1 MADLLEHTAKSLKEF
16 LEIIDGLANDPLDPV
31 WFRGV
36 GDSGYNLIPSL
47 YRHPNLISK
56 RELLDL
62 EKDILVRF
70 KERSLPYLT
79 APLSRNW
86 EYLFLMQHYGV
97 PTRLLDWTENPFV
110 ALFFALTSAKKDEN
124 TGLYVKPA
132 SIWIL
137 SPKLWNQRVFA
148 HVSYKGVALS
158 ISDRLLEPYEP
169 LSDKTSEPPAMPAA
183 MFGLHNSPRIVAQR
197 GVFTIFGST
206 IKSMDEIFKDDAFSD
221 DSLIKVNF
229 PITDIAD
236 LLSKLISTGHTDSMM
251 FPSLE
256 GLAKEAKRL
265 YGFKE

>member
-1 MADLLEHTAKSLKEF
+1 MATLKELTAKSLKEY
-16 LEIIDGLANDPLDPV
+16 LEIIDSLVHNPLDPV

-36 GDSGYNLIPSL
+36 GDAAYKLIPSL
-47 YRHPNLISK
+47 YRHPTARDK
-56 RELLDL
+56 KELLDL
-62 EKDILVRF
+62 EKDILIRF
-70 KERSLPYLT
+70 QERSLPYLS
-79 APLSRNW
+79 APLNRNW

-97 PTRLLDWTENPFV
+97 PTRLLDWTENPLV
-110 ALFFALTSAKKDEN
+110 ALFFALTSAKTDDDGN
-124 TGLYVKPA
+124 YTKPA
-132 SIWIL
+132 AVWVV
-137 SPKLWNQRVFA
+137 SPKLWNQKVFA
-148 HVSYKGVALS
+148 HVSYKGVSLS

-169 LSDKTSEPPAMPAA
+169 LSGKTSEPPALPAA

-206 IKSMDEIFKDDAFSD
+206 IQSMDEIFTNDTFPDE
-221 DSLIKVNF
+221 SLLKIILPIDNIK
-229 PITDIAD
+229 D